1 MQLIKNE
8 NYEICYRIV
17 VFKFS
22 KKINIEDLDKKLNN
36 FISEGFVGNFDLS
49 KDNKTWYVWI
59 KKYKYSYFIDFLIKY
74 DCVFVMLRPNCYQLK
89 LVYKITKFD
98 LKEKVNLLLSDIKF
112 ELQHYLDLYE
122 SKDLCDCLKFFRVD
136 DI

>member
-112 ELQHYLDLYE
+112 ELQHYLDLYK